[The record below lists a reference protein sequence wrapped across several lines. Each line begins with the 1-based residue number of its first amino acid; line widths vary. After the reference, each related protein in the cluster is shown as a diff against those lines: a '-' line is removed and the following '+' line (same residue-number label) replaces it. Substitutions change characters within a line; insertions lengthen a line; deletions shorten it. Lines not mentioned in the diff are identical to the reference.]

1 VSLYQLNKIMYLL
14 ETDSAFLAR
23 MKSDPAA
30 AIASYDLSPGERD
43 ALLGGEVG
51 ELYLMGV
58 NAFMLDSVA
67 RHELLGQNRE
77 SYMAKVRAAAQRRD
91 AIEKGAAYGG
101 DR

>member
-1 VSLYQLNKIMYLL
+1 MGRRRVSLYQLNKIMYLL
-14 ETDSAFLAR
+14 EVDAEFLAR
-23 MKSDPAA
+23 MKTNPAG
-30 AIASYDLSPGERD
+30 AIADFNLTEQER
-43 ALLGGEVG
+43 AAVLAGEVG

-91 AIEKGAAYGG
+91 AGG
-101 DR
+101 KT